1 MLYSRYFIPTLKE
14 TPSDAEIISHQ
25 LMLRAGMIRKLSAGI
40 YNYLPLGLRSIRKF
54 ENIVREE
61 MNKADAIEMLM
72 PSVQPAEL
80 WQESGRW
87 QFYGKELLRF
97 KDRKDN
103 EFCMG
108 PTHEEV
114 ITDMVRREIKSYRQ
128 MPLNFYQIQTK
139 FRDEIRPRFGLM
151 RGREFIMKD
160 AYSFDVDSA
169 AADLSYEKMYNAYVR
184 IFERCGLNFRAVEAD
199 TGTIGGS
206 ASHEFMVLAESGEDA
221 IVSCNSCRY
230 AANVEKAE
238 VRPVAVVTADSL
250 ESLEKITTPDKKTI
264 CEVAAFLRVPVE
276 NTIKA
281 LVCSNGEGAFVMALL
296 RGDHE
301 LNEIKLKNALR
312 WDDIRMATDDE
323 ILSASGAPVG
333 FLGPIG
339 IKEGLTILG
348 DLALEGMV
356 NCVIGANEIDMHYTG
371 ANPGR
376 DFVVECSL
384 DLRNVIPGDACPR
397 CESGKMEMWRGIEVG
412 HVFKLGTKYSEK
424 LGATYLDADGK
435 ENIIFMGCY
444 GIGIGRTLAAS
455 IEQNHDANGIIFPI
469 PLAPF
474 HCSVVALN
482 PAKEIGVLA
491 EAEEI
496 YFKLEK
502 LGLEV
507 LFDDRDERPGIKFK
521 DNDLIG
527 IPLRIVVGSKG
538 LAEGKVELKNRKTGE
553 MQLLPIEEAIA
564 QVKQTVD
571 EALAYEF

>member
-40 YNYLPLGLRSIRKF
+40 YTYLPLGLRSIRKF

-61 MNKADAIEMLM
+61 MNRADAIEMLM

-80 WQESGRW
+80 WLESGRW
-87 QFYGKELLRF
+87 QYYGKELLRF

-114 ITDMVRREIKSYRQ
+114 ITDVVRREIKSYRQ

-169 AADLSYEKMYNAYVR
+169 AADLSYKKMYDAYVR

-206 ASHEFMVLAESGEDA
+206 SSHEFMVLADSGEDA
-221 IVSCNSCRY
+221 IVSCTACRY

-238 VRPVAVVTADSL
+238 VRPEASVTAVGL
-250 ESLEKITTPDKKTI
+250 APLEKTATPDKKTI
-264 CEVAAFLRVPVE
+264 ADVAAFLGVTVE
-276 NTIKA
+276 STIKA
-281 LVCSNGEGAFVMALL
+281 LVCTNGEGAFVMALL

-301 LNEIKLKNALR
+301 LNEIKLKNSLG

-323 ILSASGAPVG
+323 IPAATGAPVG

-339 IKEGLTILG
+339 VKDGLMVIA
-348 DLALEGMV
+348 DQALNGMA
-356 NCVIGANEIDMHYTG
+356 NCVTGANEIDMHYIGT
-371 ANPGR
+371 NPGR
-376 DFVVECSL
+376 DFVAGRTA
-384 DLRNVIPGDACPR
+384 DLRNVVAGDACPR
-397 CESGKMEMWRGIEVG
+397 CESGSMEMWRGIEVG
-412 HVFKLGTKYSEK
+412 HVFKLGTRYSEK
-424 LGATYLDADGK
+424 MGATYLDADGK
-435 ENIIFMGCY
+435 ENTIFMGCY
-444 GIGIGRTLAAS
+444 GIGIGRTVAAS
-455 IEQNHDANGIIFPI
+455 IEQNHDENGIIFPI

-482 PAKEIGVLA
+482 PGKEAGVLA

-496 YFKLEK
+496 YFKLEQ

-507 LFDDRDERPGIKFK
+507 LFDDRDERPGVKFK

-538 LAEGKVELKNRKTGE
+538 LAEGKVELKNRKTGV
-553 MQLLPIEEAIA
+553 MQLLPIEEAIS
-564 QVKQTVD
+564 QVKQAVD
-571 EALAYEF
+571 EALAYE

>member
-14 TPSDAEIISHQ
+14 TPSDAEVISHQ
-25 LMLRAGMIRKLSAGI
+25 LMLRSGMIRKLSAGI

-80 WQESGRW
+80 WQETGRW

-128 MPLNFYQIQTK
+128 MPLNFYQVQTK

-169 AADLSYEKMYNAYVR
+169 AADRSYEKMYNAYMR

-206 ASHEFMVLAESGEDA
+206 SSHEFMVLAESGEDA

-238 VRPVAVVTADSL
+238 VRAATAVTAAGL
-250 ESLEKITTPDKKTI
+250 AHLEKKSTPDKKAI
-264 CEVAAFLRVPVE
+264 SDVAAYLGVKVE
-276 NTIKA
+276 ATIKA

-301 LNEIKLKNALR
+301 LNEIKLKNALG

-323 ILSASGAPVG
+323 ILAATGAPVG

-339 IKEGLTILG
+339 VKSGLLIIC
-348 DLALEGMV
+348 DQALSGMTD
-356 NCVIGANEIDMHYTG
+356 CVIGANETDMHYVG
-371 ANPGR
+371 VNPGR
-376 DFVVECSL
+376 DFVVERTA
-384 DLRNVIPGDACPR
+384 DLRNVMAGDACPR
-397 CESGKMEMWRGIEVG
+397 CESGKMEIWRGIEVG

-435 ENIIFMGCY
+435 ECIIFMGCY
-444 GIGIGRTLAAS
+444 GIGIGRTVAAS
-455 IEQNHDANGIIFPI
+455 IEQNHDENGIIFPI

-482 PAKEIGVLA
+482 PGKETGVLA

-507 LFDDRDERPGIKFK
+507 LFDDRDERPGVKFK

-538 LAEGKVELKNRKTGE
+538 LAEGKVELKNRKTGV
-553 MQLLPIEEAIA
+553 MQLLPIEEAIT

-571 EALAYEF
+571 EALAYE

>member
-14 TPSDAEIISHQ
+14 TPSDAEVISHQ

-114 ITDMVRREIKSYRQ
+114 ITDVVRREIKSYRQ

-184 IFERCGLNFRAVEAD
+184 IFERCGLKFRAVEAD

-221 IVSCNSCRY
+221 IVSCSACQY

-238 VRPVAVVTADSL
+238 VRPAAAVTAGGQL
-250 ESLEKITTPDKKTI
+250 PLVKVATPDKKTI
-264 CEVAAFLRVPVE
+264 ADVADFLAVPVE
-276 NTIKA
+276 STVKTLI
-281 LVCSNGEGAFVMALL
+281 CSNGEGAFVMALL

-301 LNEIKLKNALR
+301 LNEIKLKNALG
-312 WDDIRMATDDE
+312 WDEIRMATDDE
-323 ILSASGAPVG
+323 ILAATGAPVG

-339 IKEGLTILG
+339 VKAGLAVIG
-348 DLALEGMV
+348 DLALNGMTD
-356 NCVIGANEIDMHYTG
+356 CVIGANQVDMHYTG

-376 DFVVECSL
+376 DFVVGRTA
-384 DLRNVIPGDACPR
+384 DLRNVVAGDACPR
-397 CESGKMEMWRGIEVG
+397 CESGAMEMWRGIEVG
-412 HVFKLGTKYSEK
+412 HVFKLGIKYSEK

-444 GIGIGRTLAAS
+444 GIGIGRTVAAS
-455 IEQNHDANGIIFPI
+455 IEQNHDENGIIFPI

-482 PAKEIGVLA
+482 PGKEAGVLA

-507 LFDDRDERPGIKFK
+507 LFDDRDERPGVKFK

-571 EALAYEF
+571 EALAYE

>member
-1 MLYSRYFIPTLKE
+1 MFYSRYFIPTLKE
-14 TPSDAEIISHQ
+14 TPSDAEVISHQ

-97 KDRKDN
+97 KDRKEN

-160 AYSFDVDSA
+160 AYSFDVDSS

-184 IFERCGLNFRAVEAD
+184 IFERCGLKFRAVEAD

-221 IVSCNSCRY
+221 IVSCNACQY

-238 VRPVAVVTADSL
+238 VRPVPAATAAGRRAL
-250 ESLEKITTPDKKTI
+250 EMVATPDKKTI
-264 CEVAAFLRVPVE
+264 ADVAGFLGLPVE
-276 NTIKA
+276 STIKT

-301 LNEIKLKNALR
+301 LNEIKLKNAMD
-312 WDDIRMATDDE
+312 WEDIRMATDEE
-323 ILSASGAPVG
+323 ILAVTGAPVG

-339 IKEGLTILG
+339 AREGVAVIG
-348 DLALEGMV
+348 DLALNGMV
-356 NCVIGANEIDMHYTG
+356 DCVVGANQADMHYTG

-376 DFVVECSL
+376 DFVVGRTA
-384 DLRNVIPGDACPR
+384 DLRNVVAGDACPR
-397 CESGKMEMWRGIEVG
+397 CESGSMEMWRGIEVG

-424 LGATYLDADGK
+424 LEATYLDADGK

-444 GIGIGRTLAAS
+444 GIGIGRTVAAS
-455 IEQNHDANGIIFPI
+455 IEQNHDENGIIFPI

-482 PAKEIGVLA
+482 PAKEKGVLA

-496 YFKLEK
+496 YFRLEK

-553 MQLLPIEEAIA
+553 MQLLPIEDAIA
-564 QVKQTVD
+564 LVKQTVD
-571 EALAYEF
+571 EALAYE

>member
-14 TPSDAEIISHQ
+14 TPSDAEVISHQ

-97 KDRKDN
+97 KDRKEN

-169 AADLSYEKMYNAYVR
+169 AADLSYEKMYNAYSR

-206 ASHEFMVLAESGEDA
+206 SSHEFMVLAESGEDA

-238 VRPVAVVTADSL
+238 VRPVATVPSASAVL
-250 ESLEKITTPDKKTI
+250 LEKKATPDKKAI
-264 CEVAAFLRVPVE
+264 IDVAAFLDVAVE
-276 NTIKA
+276 TTVKA
-281 LVCSNGEGAFVMALL
+281 LICTDGEGAFVMALL

-301 LNEIKLKNALR
+301 LNEIKLKNALK
-312 WDDIRMATDDE
+312 WDDIRMATDEE
-323 ILSASGAPVG
+323 ILVASGAPVG

-339 IKEGLTILG
+339 VKEGLLILA
-348 DLALEGMV
+348 DQALNGMAH
-356 NCVIGANEIDMHYTG
+356 CVIGANEIDMHYIG
-371 ANPGR
+371 ATPGR
-376 DFVVECSL
+376 DFVVSRTA
-384 DLRNVIPGDACPR
+384 DLRNVVAGDACPR
-397 CESGKMEMWRGIEVG
+397 CESGSMEMWRGIEVG

-444 GIGIGRTLAAS
+444 GIGIGRTVAAS
-455 IEQNHDANGIIFPI
+455 IEQNHDENGIIFPI

-482 PAKEIGVLA
+482 PGKETGVLA

-502 LGLEV
+502 LGLDV

-553 MQLLPIEEAIA
+553 MQLLPIEEAILA
-564 QVKQTVD
+564 VKQIVD
-571 EALAYEF
+571 EALAYE

>member
-1 MLYSRYFIPTLKE
+1 MFYSRYFIPTVKE
-14 TPSDAEIISHQ
+14 TPSDAEVISHQ
-25 LMLRAGMIRKLSAGI
+25 LMLRAGMIRKLAAGI

-54 ENIVREE
+54 ESIVREE
-61 MNKADAIEMLM
+61 MNRAGALEMLM

-87 QFYGKELLRF
+87 SFYGKELLRF
-97 KDRKDN
+97 KDRKDG

-128 MPLNFYQIQTK
+128 MPINFYQIQTK

-169 AADLSYEKMYNAYVR
+169 AADGSYDRMYQAYMR

-199 TGTIGGS
+199 TGSIGGS
-206 ASHEFMVLAESGEDA
+206 SSHEFMVLADSGEDA
-221 IVSCNSCRY
+221 IVSCNACRY

-238 VRPVAVVTADSL
+238 SRPFQSCGETEQL
-250 ESLEKITTPDKKTI
+250 QLEKVSTPDMKTI
-264 CEVAAFLRVPVE
+264 ADVAGFL
-276 NTIKA
+276 NMAADKTIKTLIYA
-281 LVCSNGEGAFVMALL
+281 SGTGEHVMAIL

-301 LNEIKLKNALR
+301 LNEIKLKNSLG
-312 WDDIRMATDDE
+312 WEEIQMASEEE
-323 ILSASGAPVG
+323 ILGITGSPIG
-333 FLGPIG
+333 FLGPL
-339 IKEGLTILG
+339 GLKVKIPVIA
-348 DLALEGMV
+348 DLAVQVMV
-356 NCVIGANEIDMHYTG
+356 NAVVGANEKDMHYI
-371 ANPGR
+371 NVNLGR
-376 DFVVECSL
+376 DFTPDRCT
-384 DLRNVIPGDACPR
+384 DLRNVEAGDACPR
-397 CESGKMEMWRGIEVG
+397 CESGKLEMWRGIEVG
-412 HVFKLGTKYSEK
+412 HVFKLGTKYSK
-424 LGATYLDADGK
+424 ALNATYLDTDGK
-435 ENIIFMGCY
+435 EQIIFMGCY
-444 GIGIGRTLAAS
+444 GIGIGRTVAAA
-455 IEQNHDANGIIFPI
+455 IEQNHDENGIIFPLPI
-469 PLAPF
+469 APF

-482 PAKEIGVLA
+482 TKDTGVMA

-496 YFKLEK
+496 YFKLQN

-507 LFDDRDERPGIKFK
+507 LFDDRDERPGVKFK

-553 MQLLPIEEAIA
+553 MQLLPIEEAIE
-564 QVKQTVD
+564 TVHKMVTS
-571 EALAYEF
+571 ALANGQ

>member
-14 TPSDAEIISHQ
+14 TPSDAEVISHQ

-40 YNYLPLGLRSIRKF
+40 YSYLPLGLRSIRKF

-61 MNKADAIEMLM
+61 MNRADAIEILM

-97 KDRKDN
+97 KDRKEN

-114 ITDMVRREIKSYRQ
+114 ITDVVRREIKSYRQ

-206 ASHEFMVLAESGEDA
+206 SSHEFMVLADSGEDA

-238 VRPVAVVTADSL
+238 VRPAAAVADAGL
-250 ESLEKITTPDKKTI
+250 AGLEKRATPDKKTI
-264 CEVAAFLRVPVE
+264 SDVAAFLGMPVE
-276 NTIKA
+276 TTIKA
-281 LVCSNGEGAFVMALL
+281 LVCTNGEGAFVMALL

-301 LNEIKLKNALR
+301 LNEIKLKNALG
-312 WDDIRMATDDE
+312 WDDIRMAADDE
-323 ILSASGAPVG
+323 IPAATGAPVG
-333 FLGPIG
+333 FLGPVG
-339 IKEGLTILG
+339 VKAGLLIIA
-348 DLALEGMV
+348 DLALNGMA
-356 NCVIGANEIDMHYTG
+356 NCVIGANEIDMHYIG

-376 DFVVECSL
+376 DFTADRTI
-384 DLRNVIPGDACPR
+384 DLRKVVAGDACPR
-397 CESGKMEMWRGIEVG
+397 CESGSMEMWRGIEVG

-444 GIGIGRTLAAS
+444 GIGIGRTVAAA
-455 IEQNHDANGIIFPI
+455 IEQNHDENGIIFPI

-482 PAKEIGVLA
+482 PGKDPGVMA
-491 EAEEI
+491 AAEEI
-496 YFKLEK
+496 YFKLEN

-507 LFDDRDERPGIKFK
+507 LFDDRDERPGVKFK

-527 IPLRIVVGSKG
+527 MPLRIVVGSKG
-538 LAEGKVELKNRKTGE
+538 LAEGKVELKNRKSGE
-553 MQLLPIEEAIA
+553 MLLLPIDEAIA
-564 QVKQTVD
+564 QIKQTVD
-571 EALAYEF
+571 EALAYE

>member
-14 TPSDAEIISHQ
+14 TPSDAEVISHQ
-25 LMLRAGMIRKLSAGI
+25 LMLRAGMIRKLAAGI

-61 MNKADAIEMLM
+61 MNRADAIEMLM

-114 ITDMVRREIKSYRQ
+114 ITDVVRREIKSYRQ

-160 AYSFDVDSA
+160 AYSFDVDSS
-169 AADLSYEKMYNAYVR
+169 AADLSYEKMFNAYMR

-206 ASHEFMVLAESGEDA
+206 SSHEFMVLAESGEDA
-221 IVSCNSCRY
+221 IVSCNACRY

-238 VRPVAVVTADSL
+238 VRPVALVADVAQL
-250 ESLEKITTPDKKTI
+250 PLEKKATPDKKSI
-264 CEVAAFLRVPVE
+264 ADVAAFLGMPVE
-276 NTIKA
+276 TTIKA

-301 LNEIKLKNALR
+301 LNEIKLKNAMG
-312 WDDIRMATDDE
+312 WEDIRLATDDE
-323 ILSASGAPVG
+323 ILDVTGAPVG

-339 IKEGLTILG
+339 VKQGLSIIG
-348 DLALEGMV
+348 DLALNGMA
-356 NCVIGANEIDMHYTG
+356 NCVIGANETDMHYVG

-376 DFVVECSL
+376 DFVLQRIE
-384 DLRNVIPGDACPR
+384 DLRNVVAGDACPR

-424 LGATYLDADGK
+424 LGASYLDADGK

-444 GIGIGRTLAAS
+444 GIGIGRTVAAS
-455 IEQNHDANGIIFPI
+455 IEQNHDENGIVFPI

-474 HCSVVALN
+474 HCSVIALN
-482 PAKEIGVLA
+482 PSKDPGALA
-491 EAEEI
+491 AAEEI
-496 YFKLEK
+496 YFKLEQ

-507 LFDDRDERPGIKFK
+507 LFDDRDERPGVKFK

-538 LAEGKVELKNRKTGE
+538 LAEGKVELKMRKTGE

-564 QVKQTVD
+564 LVKQTVD
-571 EALAYEF
+571 AALSYK